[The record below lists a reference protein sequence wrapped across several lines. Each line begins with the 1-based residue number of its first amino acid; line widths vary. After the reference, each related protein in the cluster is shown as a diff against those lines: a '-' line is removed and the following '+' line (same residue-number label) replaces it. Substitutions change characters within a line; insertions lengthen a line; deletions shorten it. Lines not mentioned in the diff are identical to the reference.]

1 MAALHLPTAERDE
14 APVVCGKEI
23 LAKPLLNKGVA
34 FTLEERKK
42 LKLEGLLPP
51 SC

>member
-1 MAALHLPTAERDE
+1 MALYIFQHTERDE
-14 APVVCGKEI
+14 ASVVCGKEI

-42 LKLEGLLPP
+42 LKLEDCCPP